1 MKDNDR
7 LVKAIS
13 KIGEMLLENG
23 AETLRV
29 EDTMKRIALSYG
41 ATIVDSYA
49 TPSMILYFR
58 WYYES

>member
-29 EDTMKRIALSYG
+29 EDDYEKNSFKLWSY
-41 ATIVDSYA
+41 YC
-49 TPSMILYFR
+49 
-58 WYYES
+58 